1 MISSTSDQLID
12 AVFEFGRQMHR
23 RCAEKK
29 DGNWLR
35 MRALGLIAENDGM
48 TMTAF
53 AEALDVTSPS
63 ATSFAGKLVDLGW
76 VARRADRKNRKLVR
90 LHLTQAGAVALQEQ
104 MLAHRE
110 MIRSI
115 HAAISPEDQ
124 LQLLRILRQMI
135 SATRSAS

>member
-29 DGNWLR
+29 DGNWLQ
-35 MRALGLIAENDGM
+35 MRALTLIAGKEGL
-48 TMTAF
+48 TMTEF

-76 VARRADRKNRKLVR
+76 VARKADDKNRKLVR
-90 LHLTQAGAVALQEQ
+90 LHLTEAGTIALQEQ

-110 MIRSI
+110 MIRSV
-115 HAAISPEDQ
+115 HATISPEDQ
-124 LQLLRILRQMI
+124 QQLLRILRQMI